1 MGQTVLLAESDAKL
15 ALNIARGLQQR
26 GFQVVTATDASHA
39 LSAARA
45 ERPDMIVMNSQLAGG
60 GGLVAL
66 KRIRSNVYTTNI
78 PVLML
83 VPDAKT
89 ETDVLRVGAQACLPT
104 NPEPGVLHAAIQ
116 KHLLEELDF
125 TEAPKE
131 VVQAPERI
139 QELKDTGLLDS
150 PPEESYDRL
159 TRLAQKLLGA
169 PTALVSLVDTNRQFF
184 KSQVGLAEPVASAR
198 QTDLSHSF
206 CQWVVSS
213 NEKLVVDDA
222 REHAALRSNLAVRYM
237 NVNAY
242 AGIPIH
248 GRGGQAIGSFCAID
262 STPRHWTA
270 EELATLEDLA
280 QVTEA
285 YAHLGQAKVDHAG
298 TGSGVPM
305 RNLSVSAGVAG
316 GAIQGVAHILRRFGG
331 RLQESERDELLQIIE
346 EQSGHLVESVAP
358 G

>member
-1 MGQTVLLAESDAKL
+1 MGQTVLLAESDSRQAMS
-15 ALNIARGLQQR
+15 IARGLQQR
-26 GFQVVTATDASHA
+26 GFEVVTATDASHA

-60 GGLVAL
+60 GGVVAL

-83 VPDAKT
+83 VPNSKT
-89 ETDVLRVGAQACLPT
+89 ESEVMRVGAQACLP
-104 NPEPGVLHAAIQ
+104 PEPEAGALNAAIR
-116 KHLLEELDF
+116 KHLQEELDF
-125 TEAPKE
+125 TTAPAE
-131 VVQAPERI
+131 VLTAPERVK
-139 QELKDTGLLDS
+139 ELRDTGLLDS

-184 KSQVGLAEPVASAR
+184 KSQVGLAEPASSAR
-198 QTDLSHSF
+198 QIELSHSF
-206 CQWVVSS
+206 CQWVVSG
-213 NEKLVVDDA
+213 NERLVVDDA
-222 REHAALRSNLAVRYM
+222 SEHAVLRSNLALKYM

-262 STPRHWTA
+262 STARHWTP
-270 EELATLEDLA
+270 EELETLEDLA

-285 YAHLGQAKVDHAG
+285 YAHLGQAKLDHAQR
-298 TGSGVPM
+298 SGAPM

-316 GAIQGVAHILRRFGG
+316 RAIQGVARILRRFGG
-331 RLQESERDELLQIIE
+331 RLDASERDELLQVIE
-346 EQSGHLVESVAP
+346 EQSGHLVESGAA